1 LIQYRDM
8 KRLIF
13 TFCVILA
20 AVSLFAQEDPL
31 HVIVFGAH
39 PDDCDADAGGTA
51 ILFAKMGHKVKFVS
65 LTNGDAG
72 HYAMGGGELA
82 RIRLAEAQEAGRRFG
97 VEYTVIDNHD
107 GELMPTL
114 ENRLKVIREIR
125 KWEADIVIGPRPN
138 DYHPDH
144 RNTAILM
151 QDAAYLVIVPN
162 VAPDIPPLKKNPV
175 FLYASDRFRKPNP
188 FEPDIAVDIDDVFE
202 QKIYGL
208 AAHESQQFDWLPWTS
223 GTLDQVPEDEKGRLA
238 YLAGRRTFKPSQDI
252 RMCLKKWYGDKA
264 DGIRH
269 AEAFEICEYG
279 KRPDDEEILRL
290 FPMLKQ

>member
-1 LIQYRDM
+1 MKKLFIACCLISLSVL
-8 KRLIF
+8 LI
-13 TFCVILA
+13 
-20 AVSLFAQEDPL
+20 AQEQAL
-31 HVIVFGAH
+31 NVIVFGAH

-51 ILFAKMGHKVKFVS
+51 ILWAQMGHHVKFVS

-82 RIRLAEAQEAGRRFG
+82 KIRIAEAKEAGKRFG
-97 VEYTVIDNHD
+97 VEYTVFDNHD

-125 KWEADIVIGPRPN
+125 NWNADIVIGPRPN

-162 VAPDIPPLKKNPV
+162 IAPDVPALQKNPV
-175 FLYASDRFRKPNP
+175 FLYAQDRFQKPNP
-188 FEPDIAVDIDDVFE
+188 FEPHIAIDIDAVFD
-202 QKIYGL
+202 QKIYGM
-208 AAHESQQFDWLPWTS
+208 AAHESQHFDWLPWTS
-223 GTLDQVPEDEKGRLA
+223 GSLDNIPEDEKSRLEN
-238 YLAGRRTFKPSQDI
+238 LAKRRTFTPNASI
-252 RMCLKKWYGDKA
+252 RESLVKWYGDKA
-264 DGIRH
+264 EQVNH

-279 KRPDDEEILRL
+279 KRPDDEEILSL
-290 FPMLKQ
+290 FPMLKK